1 MWPLYVH
8 LAQTPEKYFPIGKSS
23 DWGIIPF
30 LTEQSIKFI
39 AFGWDLSIH
48 KFSCAAPCWASR
60 NLAVKCQDLASP
72 HWKIILPSLWLISGA
87 ASAYSNLQDLH
98 WPVLGGTKSKMWAEG
113 WRESLQP
120 SCHTDLHMQLPLPTQ
135 LESSLSWFLTAWTGR
150 RGSEWHL
157 CFPVFRVCI
166 NEICRLAKQS

>member
-1 MWPLYVH
+1 MTSLCSPGTNSRKIFPYWEKLRLGNHSLSDRTEHQVHSFWLRPLYPQV
-8 LAQTPEKYFPIGKSS
+8 LLCCPLLGLRE
-23 DWGIIPF
+23 
-30 LTEQSIKFI
+30 
-39 AFGWDLSIH
+39 
-48 KFSCAAPCWASR
+48 FSCEVS
-60 NLAVKCQDLASP
+60 ASP